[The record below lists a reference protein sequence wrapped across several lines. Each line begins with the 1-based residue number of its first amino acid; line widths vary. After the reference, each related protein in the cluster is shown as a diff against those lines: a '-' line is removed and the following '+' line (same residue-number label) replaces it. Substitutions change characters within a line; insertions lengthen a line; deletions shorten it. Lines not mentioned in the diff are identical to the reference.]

1 MHPVMYTL
9 KDMYEQH
16 YSKCTGPLNAFQVMM
31 EAARNKA
38 SSRKTPATNEMEQS
52 TTLVEASTAISSDAE
67 MDQTST
73 SVEGSSS
80 LSSGELMC
88 DLCNRA
94 FEGVDVFAEHYS
106 KCTGPLNAFQ
116 VMMEAARN
124 KASSRKTPATN
135 EMEQS
140 TTLVE
145 ASTAISSEAEMDQ
158 TSTSVEG
165 SSSLSS
171 GELSELPTTSKALKR
186 PGVIVNRPAKTAK
199 YDDVHCRKLSP
210 PAVIY
215 ADIEAVL
222 HTYDRV
228 QNDPG
233 TSSTTKAQKHTA
245 CAVSFYVAH
254 KYFPEQNEMWTYE
267 GTDCIEKFCKA
278 LNTKAEML
286 YNRYWKTFKEP
297 INNLAIDEECI
308 QEYNRCTAC
317 EDTICG
323 DEREKFFNYFTG
335 RYEGPIHTKLCDL
348 CNRAFEGVD
357 VFAEH
362 YSKCTGPLN
371 AFQVMMEAA
380 RNKAS
385 SSKTPASNEME
396 QSTTLVKASTAIS
409 SEAEMDQTSTSVEG
423 SSSLSS
429 GELSELPTTSK
440 ALKRS
445 GVIVNR
451 PAKTAKYDDVH
462 CRMMKKL
469 DISLR

>member
-1 MHPVMYTL
+1 ML
-9 KDMYEQH
+9 
-16 YSKCTGPLNAFQVMM
+16 SKIV
-31 EAARNKA
+31 
-38 SSRKTPATNEMEQS
+38 
-52 TTLVEASTAISSDAE
+52 
-67 MDQTST
+67 
-73 SVEGSSS
+73 
-80 LSSGELMC
+80 C

-140 TTLVE
+140 TTLVK

-233 TSSTTKAQKHTA
+233 T
-245 CAVSFYVAH
+245 
-254 KYFPEQNEMWTYE
+254 
-267 GTDCIEKFCKA
+267 DCIEKFCKA

-335 RYEGPIHTKLCDL
+335 RSIP
-348 CNRAFEGVD
+348 
-357 VFAEH
+357 
-362 YSKCTGPLN
+362 
-371 AFQVMMEAA
+371 
-380 RNKAS
+380 
-385 SSKTPASNEME
+385 
-396 QSTTLVKASTAIS
+396 
-409 SEAEMDQTSTSVEG
+409 
-423 SSSLSS
+423 
-429 GELSELPTTSK
+429 
-440 ALKRS
+440 
-445 GVIVNR
+445 
-451 PAKTAKYDDVH
+451 
-462 CRMMKKL
+462 
-469 DISLR
+469 